1 MTLVKESCLPSSS
14 RSALGC
20 EDIPCGESSGSAMR
34 CGAAG
39 LSDLGEVEGWDD
51 AALSGRL
58 ASYYLG
64 LALLQEEA
72 NPEISPEG
80 GEAHVAPAPPLGAG
94 TFEVPSRLPRN
105 VEWARFAEPGELG
118 LALAAGAISDNVPLG
133 MNELFLLVKH
143 TTSHDVLSGRCG
155 IFPLPVFFPDSTAK
169 SNEDQGCAVEA
180 WLNLL
185 CLGLNQLAGW
195 KKKPPTE
202 RKGAQIKHV
211 LETLRDRVR
220 RFLGLFSPSVVDP
233 VCVWAELKSKKLSYD
248 GEEFAEPM
256 ELTLPQI
263 EKSLPP
269 VGHGGSVELAPLLV
283 GRSRF
288 LVENPEQVLLS
299 PDEKTPGPNVRR
311 VHIKKGEELGVWKLL
326 EERGIITWLP
336 IGKVHQD
343 QGGPYLSG
351 LFGVPKSG
359 RFTEEGLPLLR
370 VIMNLKP
377 INRALSII
385 QGDIAELPSAGKW
398 LQLVLEDGDCLS
410 ISQADM
416 SSAFYLFALPEC
428 WWPFLCF
435 NAKFG
440 GSALGRPG
448 SGTFVPC
455 CKVLPMGWSSSVG
468 LMQMASRELM
478 ARANTLGC
486 DELRNQLRSPPWFVD
501 PLLRDSSKQFWQVY
515 LDNFMTAELSPLG
528 QPSGGS
534 HQLHREA
541 VGSWTQH
548 GVLCAEEKHV
558 LAAPAAIELGVELNG
573 VAGLVGC
580 GPERIHKL
588 LVATILLLW
597 ERQPKAR
604 WVQVILGRWIFA
616 LQYRRPAM
624 AVLSRC
630 WNFLKKDQ
638 DKRRWWPVVQAE
650 LSTLIALVPLLHTDL
665 RCSFN
670 EEVTVSDASGWGGA
684 VGVSQSL
691 SSAGLDLCSRLS
703 EPAFEPVDAQL
714 LVISAFNGIGG
725 AFRGYDLAGIRP
737 AGLITIECDKA
748 ARRVTRKAWPHAE
761 EISDILLVDRAMVAG
776 WANRYPRVVEV
787 HIVGGFPCVHL
798 SSARAGRKNLEGEGS
813 RLFWNL
819 VKLIEWTRAAFQD
832 FAKVTFLVE
841 NVRSM
846 DVSARDE
853 ISRVLGVEPFA
864 LCPSDFLPYNRP
876 RLAWC
881 SGTIEETVGA
891 DLLPQ
896 SGHTVVLMHGT
907 PPASESWLS
916 PGWEIC
922 RPGTAFATFMKAI
935 RRRQPP
941 PTPAGISRC
950 DSDTLA
956 RWVSDEYRFP
966 PYQYRLENL
975 VRNASGDVRYLSAA
989 ERELLLGF
997 GKDHTL
1003 FAVAANEVKGN
1014 ETEFEDKRLSLCG
1027 DSFSMLSFG
1036 WIISQLC
1043 RKWVTPRSPQQL
1055 VDRFGLASGCGLAA
1069 DVPAPL
1075 AQRPRY
1081 GGLTSSLQSSSRLVA
1096 HLSRHVNHTGSDVS
1110 VAMGIPFSSKSG
1122 NHASIRAAWW
1132 DWRILFTSRWKF
1144 ESHINYLEMRVI
1156 LQAIKWRSRKSSS
1169 VGCRWLHLAD
1179 SMVCNYILSK
1189 GRTSSKLLQPL
1200 TREIAAH
1207 LLALNSVQ
1215 LQGHVD
1221 SIENPTDAA
1230 SRA

>member
-1 MTLVKESCLPSSS
+1 MTVVKESCRPLSS

-20 EDIPCGESSGSAMR
+20 EDIPCGVSSSGSAMR
-34 CGAAG
+34 CGATDP
-39 LSDLGEVEGWDD
+39 SDLGEVEGWDD
-51 AALSGRL
+51 EALSGRL

-105 VEWARFAEPGELG
+105 IEWARFAEPGEIG

-133 MNELFLLVKH
+133 MNDLFLLVKH
-143 TTSHDVLSGRCG
+143 TTSHDVLSGRSG
-155 IFPLPVFFPDSTAK
+155 IFPLPVFFPDSTAE
-169 SNEDQGCAVEA
+169 SNEDRGCAVEA

-195 KKKPPTE
+195 KKKPPTQ

-248 GEEFAEPM
+248 GEEFAEPV
-256 ELTLPQI
+256 ELTLTQI

-288 LVENPEQVLLS
+288 LVENPEQILLS
-299 PDEKTPGPNVRR
+299 PDEKTPGPNVGR

-343 QGGPYLSG
+343 HGGPYLSG

-377 INRALSII
+377 VNRALSII

-455 CKVLPMGWSSSVG
+455 CKVRPMGWSSSVG

-534 HQLHREA
+534 RQLHGEA

-580 GPERIHKL
+580 GPECIHKL
-588 LVATILLLW
+588 LVATILLLG
-597 ERQPKAR
+597 ERQPKAK

-650 LSTLIALVPLLHTDL
+650 LSTLIALVPLLHTYL

-691 SSAGLDLCSRLS
+691 SSAGHDLCSRLS

-761 EISDILLVDRAMVAG
+761 EISDILLVDQAMVAG

-787 HIVGGFPCVHL
+787 PIVGGFPCVHL
-798 SSARAGRKNLEGEGS
+798 SSARAGRRNLKGEGS

-832 FAKVTFLVE
+832 FAEVTFLVE

-896 SGHTVVLMHGT
+896 SGHSVVLMHGT

-941 PTPAGISRC
+941 PTPAGLSRC

-966 PYQYRLENL
+966 PINI
-975 VRNASGDVRYLSAA
+975 
-989 ERELLLGF
+989 
-997 GKDHTL
+997 
-1003 FAVAANEVKGN
+1003 
-1014 ETEFEDKRLSLCG
+1014 
-1027 DSFSMLSFG
+1027 G
-1036 WIISQLC
+1036 WRTWS
-1043 RKWVTPRSPQQL
+1043 
-1055 VDRFGLASGCGLAA
+1055 
-1069 DVPAPL
+1069 
-1075 AQRPRY
+1075 
-1081 GGLTSSLQSSSRLVA
+1081 
-1096 HLSRHVNHTGSDVS
+1096 
-1110 VAMGIPFSSKSG
+1110 
-1122 NHASIRAAWW
+1122 
-1132 DWRILFTSRWKF
+1132 
-1144 ESHINYLEMRVI
+1144 EM
-1156 LQAIKWRSRKSSS
+1156 
-1169 VGCRWLHLAD
+1169 
-1179 SMVCNYILSK
+1179 
-1189 GRTSSKLLQPL
+1189 
-1200 TREIAAH
+1200 
-1207 LLALNSVQ
+1207 LLAMCA
-1215 LQGHVD
+1215 
-1221 SIENPTDAA
+1221 I
-1230 SRA
+1230 